1 MNFIFKLLTTIK
13 VPIYILISFRF
24 NKKKIEEYE
33 NNRKISTLRKLTTE
47 RDQRT
52 EDCENQTIKI
62 SS

>member
-52 EDCENQTIKI
+52 EDCENLTIKI